1 MLLDL
6 KRKKDVWF
14 FEGAAFCQ
22 SPHSGTTGIETCS
35 PVKLGQVTLLYMGRL
50 GVGGR
55 GSGFGGR
62 REEGGLRSGKNSWA
76 KLGTD
81 WLTAFS
87 GLWKSSQHK
96 GIINDFT
103 RHVTMLTTSGY
114 QDLRSGPNN
123 RGGETQEI
131 EGRGGRKLKA
141 QEHKRP
147 PSTWLNTVQASYYS
161 LFINYYF
168 TPCNLLQL

>member
-35 PVKLGQVTLLYMGRL
+35 PLKLGQVTLLYMGRQ
-50 GVGGR
+50 GTGGGRGAVGGR
-55 GSGFGGR
+55 GGYGEGKKTLGLSSGLTDL
-62 REEGGLRSGKNSWA
+62 LRG
-76 KLGTD
+76 
-81 WLTAFS
+81 AFS

-114 QDLRSGPNN
+114 QDLDSGPNN
-123 RGGETQEI
+123 RGKETQEI